1 MRHLKTITLF
11 IALALVALLFFA
23 FISDDFSVPVVE
35 RTIRDIIETTPSE
48 EGQDET
54 TPTSPTQPTSSANDF
69 GPVGAMNHQYLQAE
83 PFDRLVIEVDNAE
96 GTSPR
101 DSALNYMMSQFSNYA
116 DKPQGIAR
124 GGDNTFPA
132 QKDSYTENDLV
143 NIARQ
148 NRNNF
153 SGSGDA
159 VMHIIYLNGTY
170 EPNES
175 ALAAAINATTIVLF
189 QQQINRA
196 STLPFLT
203 ASYERAV
210 LVHEMGHL
218 WGLVNINYK
227 SATDHEDPN
236 YPYHSSNSGSVMYW
250 AVESLAVRDIFAG
263 GPPDTFDSA
272 DEADIENI
280 KLGNY

>member
-1 MRHLKTITLF
+1 MKYLKTITLF
-11 IALALVALLFFA
+11 IALALAALLFFA
-23 FISDDFSVPVVE
+23 LVSDDFSIPQVE
-35 RTIRDIIETTPSE
+35 RTFREVLERTPLGDTE
-48 EGQDET
+48 DET
-54 TPTSPTQPTSSANDF
+54 TPTHTTPSANDF
-69 GPVGAMNHQYLQAE
+69 GPIGAMNHQYLQAE
-83 PFDRLVIEVDNAE
+83 PFGRLIIEVDRAE

-101 DSALNYMMSQFSNYA
+101 DSALNYMISQFANYA
-116 DKPQGIAR
+116 DKSSGIAR

-132 QKDSYTENDLV
+132 QKDSYTANDLV

-148 NRNNF
+148 NRDNF

-175 ALAAAINATTIVLF
+175 ALAATINASTIVIF
-189 QQQINRA
+189 PQQINRA

-203 ASYERAV
+203 ANYERAV

-227 SATDHEDPN
+227 SAINHEDPQHPN
-236 YPYHSSNSGSVMYW
+236 HSNNSNSVMYW
-250 AVESLAVRDIFAG
+250 AVESLSVRDVFSA
-263 GPPDTFDSA
+263 GPPDTFD
-272 DEADIENI
+272 EADIQSI